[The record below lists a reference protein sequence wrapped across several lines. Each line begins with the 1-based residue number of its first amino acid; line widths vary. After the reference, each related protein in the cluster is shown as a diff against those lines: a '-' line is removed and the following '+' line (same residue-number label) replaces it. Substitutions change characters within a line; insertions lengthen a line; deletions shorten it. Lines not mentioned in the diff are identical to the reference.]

1 MMVKKKSVEDRIPSQ
16 SSQRAALALILPR
29 QTQTDFSM
37 RSLRLPCVVLSAL
50 LHCLPLA
57 RIAPMGLAAAPAP
70 WVAVLRLVGAAIAT
84 VGSLH
89 AISGA
94 SVTLS
99 NPAGGTVR
107 ATNGVPSAFRVSM
120 TYVDGGNIISP
131 AAYDAANL
139 PPGFNPPSKSGSIW
153 RITGTPTQTG
163 VFSNVRLTGY
173 ERADKKG
180 DHKATF
186 NLTIT
191 VVGAPPSGPPV
202 FARVPTNQTVHAG
215 ETVTLSA
222 PATGTGTLTY
232 VWQHGGQ
239 TLATA
244 TGPDLVL
251 TEVTADAGGDYVVS
265 VTDTGGTTN
274 SPPAILRVVAPLTTG
289 PVSLGST
296 GLRLPFN
303 GIPGR
308 TYALEVSSSP
318 AAENWQRL
326 EEMEATES
334 SAFSIQQLDPEQQWI
349 RVRAR

>member
-1 MMVKKKSVEDRIPSQ
+1 
-16 SSQRAALALILPR
+16 
-29 QTQTDFSM
+29 M

-57 RIAPMGLAAAPAP
+57 RIAPVGLAAAPAP
-70 WVAVLRLVGAAIAT
+70 WIAILRLVGATLAT
-84 VGSLH
+84 VGSFH
-89 AISGA
+89 ALSGA
-94 SVTLS
+94 SVTLT
-99 NPAGGTVR
+99 NPAGGAVR
-107 ATNGVPSAFRVSM
+107 ATNGAPSSFRVSM

-139 PPGFNPPSKSGSIW
+139 PPGFNQPTKSGSIW

-191 VVGAPPSGPPV
+191 VVGAPPAGPPI

-232 VWQHGGQ
+232 VWRHAGQ
-239 TLATA
+239 TLETVN
-244 TGPDLVL
+244 GPDLVL
-251 TEVTADAGGDYVVS
+251 TNVTADAGGDYVVS
-265 VTDTGGTTN
+265 VSDTGGTTN
-274 SPPAILRVVAPLTTG
+274 SPPATLRVVAPLTTG

-296 GLRLPFN
+296 GLRIPFN

-308 TYALEVSSSP
+308 IYSLDVAPSLDTV
-318 AAENWQRL
+318 NWQRL
-326 EEMEATES
+326 DELEATES

-349 RVRAR
+349 RVQAR